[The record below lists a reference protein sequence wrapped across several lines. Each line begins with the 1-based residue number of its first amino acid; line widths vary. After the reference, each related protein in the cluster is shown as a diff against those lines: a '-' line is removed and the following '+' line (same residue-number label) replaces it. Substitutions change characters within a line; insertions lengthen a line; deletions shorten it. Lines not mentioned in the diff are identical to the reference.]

1 MLEAKHGPH
10 GISGPLPS
18 SERNR
23 RISVQL
29 NTATNEA
36 AGKAHF
42 CVRVVLIAS
51 CRHFCLWCCLCFHLL
66 VWERR
71 GEVTSSFKSIPFT

>member
-66 VWERR
+66 V
-71 GEVTSSFKSIPFT
+71 